1 MSGHSPDS
9 HLSIYVILTDCVVAD
24 IDGSRVVVHIRLGS
38 NVFGCLVVGE
48 EKVVGFPIA
57 VEH

>member
-1 MSGHSPDS
+1 MADS
-9 HLSIYVILTDCVVAD
+9 HFSIYVILTDCVVAD